1 MRINTPLTIR
11 ESPQYGPGTGQAFNI
26 FLESE
31 NQLNMQ
37 SMKTKS
43 ERVCSGHQQL
53 QVNTKQKAIL
63 SLGGEMARKIT
74 RSVLMI
80 LDCLYMCEYELLL
93 FDYMFFS
100 ASRHKWSY
108 PIRNLSV
115 TLFRPLRNYLQK
127 KLTNKG

>member
-11 ESPQYGPGTGQAFNI
+11 ESPQYGLGTGQAFNI

-43 ERVCSGHQQL
+43 ERVCPGHQQL
-53 QVNTKQKAIL
+53 QVNTKEKSIL
-63 SLGGEMARKIT
+63 SMGGEMVRKIT

-80 LDCLYMCEYELLL
+80 LGCLYMCEYELLL

-100 ASRHKWSY
+100 ASRHK
-108 PIRNLSV
+108 
-115 TLFRPLRNYLQK
+115 
-127 KLTNKG
+127 

>member
-31 NQLNMQ
+31 NQLNKQ

-53 QVNTKQKAIL
+53 QVNTKEKSIL
-63 SLGGEMARKIT
+63 SMGGGDGSENYALRT
-74 RSVLMI
+74 HDSG
-80 LDCLYMCEYELLL
+80 
-93 FDYMFFS
+93 
-100 ASRHKWSY
+100 
-108 PIRNLSV
+108 LSIHV
-115 TLFRPLRNYLQK
+115 
-127 KLTNKG
+127 